1 MIALVIGTGRSGTT
15 LVTEMI
21 ASHPDTSAS
30 EPIEDRAF
38 FKRAPETK
46 YPENYVTKLTIDW
59 FRLAEV
65 KAMLAAREDVRIIWT
80 MRDPRDIVLS
90 KIRRG
95 QPSSQ
100 GGDGA
105 DRLADDATEEGLI
118 ADLERTQRTYEAL
131 MQEFSDRILLVK
143 LEDVITDAPEQC
155 RRIVNHLG
163 LNGALKS
170 RGAMLDG
177 PAFMRDKFKQARYK
191 GKLDRGQLALWHKIN
206 VIYDGFFKT
215 YDHEVLS
222 RIMSSRILTYMLW
235 YYDYN
240 TEIDART
247 KEWFENDSPYSRPD
261 SSD

>member
-21 ASHPDTSAS
+21 ASHPDMSAS
-30 EPIEDRAF
+30 EPIEERGF

-59 FRLAEV
+59 FQLSEV
-65 KAMLAAREDVRIIWT
+65 EAMLTAREDIRIVWT

-95 QPSSQ
+95 QPSSR
-100 GGDGA
+100 GGDGS

-131 MQEFSDRILLVK
+131 MREFGERILLVK
-143 LEDVITDAPEQC
+143 LEDVISDAQEQC
-155 RRIVNHLG
+155 GRIARHLFVDDCHVST
-163 LNGALKS
+163 L
-170 RGAMLDG
+170 AMLDG
-177 PAFMRDKFKQARYK
+177 PAVMRDKYKQARYK
-191 GKLDRGQLALWHKIN
+191 GKLDSGQIALWRKLN
-206 VIYDGFFKT
+206 VIYGGFFED

-222 RIMSSRILTYMLW
+222 GFMSSRIVTYMLW
-235 YYDYN
+235 YYGYSH
-240 TEIDART
+240 EIDERI
-247 KEWFENDSPYSRPD
+247 KEQFENDSPYLC
-261 SSD
+261 